1 LLVRAFIHKP
11 SPKRNC
17 KLNFTSA
24 LPIDRILPDVA
35 QALAHHM
42 AVVVLAAPGAGKTTR
57 IPLYLLDAQW
67 LAGKTILMLEP
78 RRLAARMAAA
88 RMAGTLGEKLGDTV
102 GYRVRLESKI
112 STRTRIEVVTEG
124 ILTRQLQTDANLA
137 GVGLLIF
144 DEFHE
149 RSLDADL
156 GLALALDVHR
166 ALRPDLKILV
176 MSATLDD
183 QAVSNLLG
191 GVPVIT
197 CDHRPFPVET
207 RYLDKSAGDDLP
219 REMASLIRRA
229 LDEETGSILAFL
241 PGEGEIRRTA
251 MALADGYLPAQTII
265 APLYGALSPEDQQ
278 RAVDP
283 AASGVRKIVLAT
295 TIAETSLTI
304 EGVRV
309 VVDCGF
315 KRAPRFDARRGMTQL
330 MTIRVSR
337 AAAEQRRGRAGRLEP
352 GVCYRLW
359 TAPEDR
365 GLKAFDEP
373 EMLQADLAPLALD
386 LAAWG
391 VHDPAAL
398 PWITPPPPGAYAQAQ
413 DILRRLDAIDD
424 TGRIT
429 SEGKA
434 MAALP
439 LHPRLAHLVH
449 RGNDLGHGGLACDT
463 AALLAERDILVG
475 TRDPDLRLRLEA
487 ILGRERGVRVN
498 HAGLARVKAAA
509 RQIRGVARIK
519 DGGSRADL
527 AGLLVALAYPDRIAQ
542 RRGAGGKYRLSGGG
556 GAFVDDADPLAALD
570 FLAVADLDGAA
581 RDARIYLAA
590 PLTRAEIENA
600 FAADIK
606 DVDDIAWDS
615 REQLV
620 QVRRQRRLGALV
632 LEDRPFTKADPALVK
647 AAMIAGIRDMGLAAL
662 PWSDAARGL
671 QHRAAVLRSAFPEQ
685 NWPDMSD
692 AALSETLELWLE
704 PYLDGVTRRA
714 HFGTLNVHEALRA
727 LLPWPLQ
734 QKLDELAP
742 THIGVPSGSYI
753 AVDYSADAGPALYV
767 KLQEVFGLKDT
778 PAIAGGRVLVTLHLL
793 SPARRPV
800 AVTGDLR
807 SFWANAYA
815 QVRSEMRGRYPR
827 HFWPGNPLEAR
838 PTQHSLKPR
847 RT

>member
-1 LLVRAFIHKP
+1 VNFA
-11 SPKRNC
+11 SP
-17 KLNFTSA
+17 
-24 LPIDRILPDVA
+24 LPIDRILPEVA
-35 QALAHHM
+35 TALGSQAA
-42 AVVVLAAPGAGKTTR
+42 AVVLAAPGAGKTTR
-57 IPLYLLDAQW
+57 IPLALVDAPW

-88 RMAGTLGEKLGDTV
+88 RMAGTLGEKLGETV
-102 GYRVRLESKI
+102 GYRVRLESKV
-112 STRTRIEVVTEG
+112 SARTRIEVVTEG
-124 ILTRQLQTDANLA
+124 ILTRRLQSDSDLA

-156 GLALALDVHR
+156 GLALALDVQR
-166 ALRPDLKILV
+166 GLRPDLKILV

-183 QAVSNLLG
+183 QAVAALLG
-191 GVPVIT
+191 GVPVIA

-207 RYLDKSAGDDLP
+207 RYLDKSAGDDVP

-251 MALADGYLPAQTII
+251 SALADGYLPPDTVI
-265 APLYGALSPEDQQ
+265 APLYGALSVEEQQ

-330 MTIRVSR
+330 TTVRVSR

-352 GVCYRLW
+352 GICYRLW

-398 PWITPPPPGAYAQAQ
+398 PWMTPPPPGAFAQALAV
-413 DILRRLDAIDD
+413 LRRLGALDDA
-424 TGRIT
+424 GRIT
-429 SEGKA
+429 AEGKA

-449 RGNDLGHGGLACDT
+449 RGHRLGYGGSACDI
-463 AALLAERDILVG
+463 AALLAERDILIG

-487 ILGRERGVRVN
+487 VIGRERGMRVN

-519 DGGSRADL
+519 DEISRSDH

-556 GAFVDDADPLAALD
+556 GAFLDETNPLAAQD

-581 RDARIYLAA
+581 RDARIYMAA
-590 PLTRAEIENA
+590 PLTRAELEDA
-600 FAADIK
+600 FAEDIV
-606 DVDDIAWDS
+606 DVDDVIWDS
-615 REQLV
+615 REHIV
-620 QVRRQRRLGALV
+620 QARRQRRLGALV
-632 LEDRPFTKADPALVK
+632 LEDRPFPKADPAQLK
-647 AAMIAGIRDMGLAAL
+647 SAMITGIRDMGLAAL
-662 PWSDAARGL
+662 PWTDAARSL
-671 QHRAAVLRSAFPEQ
+671 QHRAAVLHGAFPEQ
-685 NWPDMSD
+685 EWPDMSD
-692 AALSETLELWLE
+692 AALALTLEQWLE

-714 HFGTLNVHEALRA
+714 HLTSIDLHAALRG
-727 LLPWPLQ
+727 LLPWPLP
-734 QKLDELAP
+734 QKLDEQAP
-742 THIGVPSGSYI
+742 THIEVPSGSKI
-753 AVDYSADAGPALYV
+753 AVDYSADGGPALHV
-767 KLQEVFGLKDT
+767 KLQEVFGLRDT
-778 PAIAGGRVLVTLHLL
+778 PAIAGGRVQVTLHLL

-800 AVTGDLR
+800 AVTRDLK
-807 SFWANAYA
+807 SFWANVYP
-815 QVRSEMRGRYPR
+815 QVRGEMRGRYPR
-827 HFWPGNPLEAR
+827 HIWPENPLEAA
-838 PTQHSLKPR
+838 PTKRSLKPR
-847 RT
+847 GT